1 MDYCLSFCPFVFVYC
16 TVLFVLLFTASVYP
30 LGIFKLIDMSI
41 LPKPIVICL
50 TFRLR
55 YKAETVLLWK
65 RLDSQ
70 LFSSKSMTEKLML
83 VNCFCRFTHFRH

>member
-1 MDYCLSFCPFVFVYC
+1 MCSVSWIIVYHF
-16 TVLFVLLFTASVYP
+16 VLFFVHCTGIACPAIHV

-41 LPKPIVICL
+41 LPKPIVICH

-55 YKAETVLLWK
+55 YQAETVLLWK

-70 LFSSKSMTEKLML
+70 LFSSKSMIEKLMT